1 MAGTAGTDRRIV
13 ELMEVEAAERD
24 LDWLK
29 ASLQSAIDLEFA
41 TLPVYLSG
49 LWSIK
54 DQSSEV
60 FSLVDSVIREEM
72 LHLGLVCNLL
82 KAIGGSPKM
91 NVPSYPGEL
100 PGGVRPG
107 LRVFLAGLSLE
118 SVAMYMEIEKPEN
131 PLALEAET
139 FATIGLFYDAIL
151 EAFQRLSPSLS
162 AAGQLSSELHVPNPS
177 GTGSALTEPLLMPT
191 TLAEVQEAIATIK
204 DQGEGTS
211 KSPDAPE
218 FGGELAHFY
227 RFGEIHAGRRLVPV
241 DGRFEF
247 AGDPVP
253 FPPCED
259 VAEVPPEGYP
269 DLQEARNFDRKFT
282 ELVKLLEQAWA
293 EGDQGKLDDAVGVMF
308 GLRSLA
314 KQVIAKKRPDERRF
328 GPDFKLVP

>member
-13 ELMEVEAAERD
+13 ELLEVETAERD

-29 ASLQSAIDLEFA
+29 ASLQSAVELEFA

-54 DQSSEV
+54 DPSSEV

-72 LHLGLVCNLL
+72 LHLGLACNLL
-82 KAIGGSPKM
+82 KAIGGSPEI

-151 EAFQRLSPSLS
+151 DAFQRLSPSLS
-162 AAGQLSSELHVPNPS
+162 ADGQLSSELHVPNPS

-191 TLAEVQEAIATIK
+191 SLAQVQEAIATIK

-211 KSPDAPE
+211 TSPNAPE

-227 RFGEIHAGRRLVPV
+227 RFGEIHAGHRLIKV
-241 DGRFEF
+241 DGQFKF

-269 DLQEARNFDRKFT
+269 DLQEARNFDQKFT

-293 EGDQGKLDDAVGVMF
+293 DGDQDKLDTAVGVMF
-308 GLRSLA
+308 SLRGLA
-314 KQVIAKKRPDERRF
+314 KRVIAKTRPDGRRF
-328 GPDFKLVP
+328 GPDFKLVS